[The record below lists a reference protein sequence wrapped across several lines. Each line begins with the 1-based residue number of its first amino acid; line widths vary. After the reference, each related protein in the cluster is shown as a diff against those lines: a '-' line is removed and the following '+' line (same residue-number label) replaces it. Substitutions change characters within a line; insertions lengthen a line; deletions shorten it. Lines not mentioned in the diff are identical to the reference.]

1 MLAFIRLIHCLNSIN
16 ESEDCQSMYSDFL
29 GFSKFKKQTL
39 DKCIDNI
46 KRRCGRLDEDLEDL
60 FCKIT
65 EHLGT
70 IVDTDVPTEHLGS
83 NVDTDVPTEH
93 LGSVVDTDVPT
104 KRLESI
110 VHTDV
115 PTEHLESIVHTDVPT
130 EHLGSVVDTNAD
142 DTDVPTG
149 EVHTKYCSS
158 LKYPYT

>member
-65 EHLGT
+65 EHLGA

-83 NVDTDVPTEH
+83 IVNTDVSTEHLGSIVNTDVPTEH
-93 LGSVVDTDVPT
+93 LGSVVDTD
-104 KRLESI
+104 
-110 VHTDV
+110 TD
-115 PTEHLESIVHTDVPT
+115 
-130 EHLGSVVDTNAD
+130 AD

-158 LKYPYT
+158 LK